1 MKIDTST
8 WKTFGFTE
16 IFKVCKG
23 FYNKKPEPSGEGT
36 IPFLSATSDNNGVTE
51 HYTLEEIANATR
63 TGDGYND
70 PLSRKL
76 FPGHAVCVTN
86 NGSVGFAYYQAE
98 QFTCSHDVN
107 PLYRLDG
114 EFTEATGLFVAS
126 VIMKDRYR
134 WAYGRKW
141 RPERMVHSTIDL
153 PATPDGKPDWQ
164 WMESYIDSLHSEQL
178 STKND
183 KHAAPFDTSAW
194 KWFQLGGDD
203 GLFDIRKGKRLTSED
218 QTEGDTPYIG
228 AVDSNNGVSNFIGQ
242 NPIHE
247 GNTISL
253 SYNGSVGEA
262 FYQPVPYW
270 ATDDVNALYLRAEYG
285 ILCPATG
292 LFVCSILK
300 HDRYRYSYG
309 RKWTLDNM
317 NVTKVKLPATP
328 DGKPDWQWMENYIK
342 SLPYGDRL

>member
-16 IFKVCKG
+16 IFEVCKG

-51 HYTLEEIANATR
+51 HYTLEEIVNATR
-63 TGDGYND
+63 TGDGRND

-141 RPERMVHSTIDL
+141 RPERMVHSTVDL

-164 WMESYIDSLHSEQL
+164 WMENYIKSLHSEPLTTQ
-178 STKND
+178 ND
-183 KHAAPFDTSAW
+183 AHVASFDTTVW

-203 GLFDIRKGKRLTSED
+203 GLFEIRKGKRLTSED
-218 QTEGDTPYIG
+218 QTDGDTPYIG
-228 AVDSNNGVSNFIGQ
+228 AIDSNNGVSNRIGQ
-242 NPIHE
+242 NPIHD

-262 FYQPVPYW
+262 FYQPVSYW
-270 ATDDVNALYLRAEYG
+270 ATDDVNALYLRPEYG
-285 ILCPATG
+285 TLCPATG
-292 LFVCSILK
+292 LFVCSVLK

-317 NVTKVKLPATP
+317 NATKVKLPATS

>member
-1 MKIDTST
+1 MKIDTSTWKQFVIGELFELESGKVNNASELIEGNDIAYVGAKKDENGIMRYVAMDDTKVTEGNCVVFICDGQGSVGFANYMNVDFIGTVNVVAGYNESLNAQSGLFIATVFSLERKKYSFGRKLKTALATTTIKLPATLDGKPDWQWMESYIDSLHSEPLKTKNDAHSASFDMST

-36 IPFLSATSDNNGVTE
+36 IPFLSATSENNGVTE
-51 HYTLEEIANATR
+51 YYTLEEIANATR
-63 TGDGYND
+63 TGDGSND

-86 NGSVGFAYYQAE
+86 NGSVGFAYYQAK

-107 PLYRLDG
+107 PLYRLEG

-164 WMESYIDSLHSEQL
+164 WMED
-178 STKND
+178 
-183 KHAAPFDTSAW
+183 
-194 KWFQLGGDD
+194 
-203 GLFDIRKGKRLTSED
+203 
-218 QTEGDTPYIG
+218 
-228 AVDSNNGVSNFIGQ
+228 
-242 NPIHE
+242 
-247 GNTISL
+247 
-253 SYNGSVGEA
+253 
-262 FYQPVPYW
+262 
-270 ATDDVNALYLRAEYG
+270 
-285 ILCPATG
+285 
-292 LFVCSILK
+292 
-300 HDRYRYSYG
+300 
-309 RKWTLDNM
+309 
-317 NVTKVKLPATP
+317 
-328 DGKPDWQWMENYIK
+328 YIK